1 MSANSDALSAD
12 ALRAEFEG
20 AHGYWSEPLAD
31 MARLD
36 PTFFRAYLDLST
48 VAARGGALD
57 PKLRALINLA
67 IDANATH
74 LFVPGIRRHIA
85 GAVALGATDAE
96 IMEVLELSATLG
108 IHAANA
114 GVPILLEVLAETGD
128 APDVFALDARQ
139 QQLKA
144 DLEANRGYWNPIW
157 DGVLKLSPDFFEAYL
172 DFSSVPWKHGVLE
185 PKVKELIYCAF
196 DCSATHLWLPG
207 LELHM
212 RNALGYGA
220 TPLEI
225 MEVIQI
231 ASVLGAHAFEFAMPA
246 LREARD
252 AGGG

>member
-1 MSANSDALSAD
+1 MTQSAD
-12 ALRAEFEG
+12 ALRAEFEA
-20 AHGYWSEPLAD
+20 AHGYWNEPLAD

-48 VAARGGALD
+48 VAQRSGALD
-57 PKLRALINLA
+57 PKLRALVDLA

-74 LFVPGIRRHIA
+74 LFVPGIRRDIA
-85 GAVALGATDAE
+85 RAVELGATDAE
-96 IMEVLELSATLG
+96 IMEVLELVATLG

-128 APDVFALDARQ
+128 APDVLDLDARQ

-144 DLEANRGYWNPIW
+144 DFEANRGYWNPIW

-172 DFSSVPWKHGVLE
+172 EYSSVPWKHGVLA
-185 PKVKELIYCAF
+185 PKFKELIYCAF

-207 LELHM
+207 LKLHI
-212 RNALGYGA
+212 RNALGHGA
-220 TPLEI
+220 TPAEI

-231 ASVLGAHAFEFAMPA
+231 ASALGVHAFEYAMPA

>member
-1 MSANSDALSAD
+1 VPYVTDCAD
-12 ALRAEFEG
+12 ALRAEFEA
-20 AHGYWSEPLAD
+20 AHGYWTESLAD

-36 PTFFRAYLDLST
+36 PTFFRTFLDLST
-48 VAARGGALD
+48 VPARSGALD
-57 PKLRALINLA
+57 PKLRALVNLA

-74 LFVPGIRRHIA
+74 LFVPGIRRHVA
-85 GAVALGATDAE
+85 RAVELGATDAE

-128 APDVFALDARQ
+128 APDVFELDDRQ

-144 DLEANRGYWNPIW
+144 DFEANRGYWNPIW
-157 DGVLKLSPDFFEAYL
+157 DGVLKLAPDFFEAYL
-172 DFSSVPWKHGVLE
+172 QYSSVPWQHGVLA

-207 LELHM
+207 LKLHM

-231 ASVLGAHAFEFAMPA
+231 ASALGAHAFEYALPA

>member
-1 MSANSDALSAD
+1 MTEQTH
-12 ALRAEFEG
+12 ALRDAFQT
-20 AHGYWSEPLAD
+20 AHGYWNDSLAD

-36 PTFFRAYLDLST
+36 PVFFRAYLELST
-48 VAARGGALD
+48 VPARTAALD
-57 PKLRALINLA
+57 PKTRTLVNLA

-74 LFVPGIRRHIA
+74 MFVPGIRRHTA
-85 GAVALGATDAE
+85 KAVELGATDDE

-114 GVPILLEVLAETGD
+114 GVPILLDVLAETGD
-128 APDVFALDARQ
+128 APDVFDLDDRQ
-139 QQLKA
+139 RQLKA
-144 DLEANRGYWNPIW
+144 DFEANRGYWNPIW

-172 DFSSVPWKHGVLE
+172 EFSSVPWKHGVLE

-231 ASVLGAHAFEFAMPA
+231 ASVLGTHAFEFAMPA

>member
-1 MSANSDALSAD
+1 MTESAE
-12 ALRAEFEG
+12 ALRAEFED

-36 PTFFRAYLDLST
+36 PRFFRAYLDLTT

-57 PKLRALINLA
+57 PKLRALVSLA
-67 IDANATH
+67 LDANATH
-74 LFVPGIRRHIA
+74 LFVPGIRRDIEQ
-85 GAVALGATDAE
+85 AVALGATDDE

-128 APDVFALDARQ
+128 APDVFSLDARQ
-139 QQLKA
+139 LQLKA
-144 DLEANRGYWNPIW
+144 DFEANRGYWNPIW

-172 DFSSVPWKHGVLE
+172 EYSSVPWKHGVLE
-185 PKVKELIYCAF
+185 PKVKELVYCAF

-207 LELHM
+207 LKLHM

-231 ASVLGAHAFEFAMPA
+231 ASALGAHAFEYAMPA
-246 LREARD
+246 LREARN

>member
-1 MSANSDALSAD
+1 VTESAD

-20 AHGYWSEPLAD
+20 VHGYWSEPLAD

-36 PTFFRAYLDLST
+36 PVFFRAYLDLST
-48 VAARGGALD
+48 VPHRTAALD
-57 PKLRALINLA
+57 PKLRALVNLA

-85 GAVALGATDAE
+85 RAVELGASDAE
-96 IMEVLELSATLG
+96 IMEVLELAATLG

-114 GVPILLEVLAETGD
+114 GVPILLEVLAERGD
-128 APDVFALDARQ
+128 APDVFDLDPRQ
-139 QQLKA
+139 QQLK
-144 DLEANRGYWNPIW
+144 DDFETNRGYWNPIW

-172 DFSSVPWKHGVLE
+172 EYSSVPWKQGVLE
-185 PKVKELIYCAF
+185 PKVKELVYCAF

-207 LELHM
+207 LKLHM
-212 RNALGYGA
+212 RNALGHGA

-231 ASVLGAHAFEFAMPA
+231 ASTLGAHAFEYAMPA

>member
-1 MSANSDALSAD
+1 MTESVD
-12 ALRAEFEG
+12 ALRAEFES
-20 AHGYWSEPLAD
+20 AHGYWSESLAD
-31 MARLD
+31 VARLD
-36 PTFFRAYLDLST
+36 PRFFRSYLELST
-48 VAARGGALD
+48 VPSRTNALD
-57 PKLRALINLA
+57 PKTRALVGLA

-74 LFVPGIRRHIA
+74 MFVPGIRRHTA
-85 GAVALGATDAE
+85 QAVELGATDDE

-114 GVPILLEVLAETGD
+114 GVPILLGVLAETGD
-128 APDVFALDARQ
+128 APDVFDLDERQ

-144 DLEANRGYWNPIW
+144 DFEANRGYWNPIW
-157 DGVLKLSPDFFEAYL
+157 DGVLKLAPDFFEAYL
-172 DFSSVPWKHGVLE
+172 DFSSVPWKHGGLE

-231 ASVLGAHAFEFAMPA
+231 ASVLGTHAFELAMPA
-246 LREARD
+246 LRAARD

>member
-1 MSANSDALSAD
+1 MTENTH
-12 ALRAEFEG
+12 ALRAEFEA
-20 AHGYWSEPLAD
+20 AHGYWSDSLAD

-36 PTFFRAYLDLST
+36 PVFFRSYLELST
-48 VAARGGALD
+48 VPARTNALD
-57 PKLRALINLA
+57 PKIRALVSLA

-74 LFVPGIRRHIA
+74 MFVPGVRRHTEQ
-85 GAVALGATDAE
+85 AVELGATDAE

-128 APDVFALDARQ
+128 APDVFDLDAHQ

-144 DLEANRGYWNPIW
+144 DFETNRGYWSPIW

-172 DFSSVPWKHGVLE
+172 AYSSVPWQHGVLD
-185 PKVKELIYCAF
+185 PKIKELIYCAF

-207 LELHM
+207 LKLHM

-231 ASVLGAHAFEFAMPA
+231 ASVLGAHAFEYALPA
-246 LREARD
+246 LREARNM
-252 AGGG
+252 GGA

>member
-1 MSANSDALSAD
+1 MTDSAD
-12 ALRAEFEG
+12 AQRAEFED
-20 AHGYWSEPLAD
+20 AHGFWSESLAD
-31 MARLD
+31 LARLD
-36 PTFFRAYLDLST
+36 PVFFRAYLDLST
-48 VAARGGALD
+48 VPHRTGALD
-57 PKLRALINLA
+57 PKLRALVNLA

-74 LFVPGIRRHIA
+74 LFVPGIRRHVA
-85 GAVALGATDAE
+85 RAVDLGATDAE
-96 IMEVLELSATLG
+96 IMEVLQLSATLG

-128 APDVFALDARQ
+128 APDVFELDDRQ

-144 DLEANRGYWNPIW
+144 DFEANRGYWNPIW

-172 DFSSVPWKHGVLE
+172 QYSSVPWQHGVLA

-207 LELHM
+207 LKLHM

-231 ASVLGAHAFEFAMPA
+231 ASALGAHAFEYAMPA

-252 AGGG
+252 AGGA

>member
-1 MSANSDALSAD
+1 MTESDDSLGV
-12 ALRAEFEG
+12 EFERL
-20 AHGYWSEPLAD
+20 HGYWSESLAD

-36 PTFFRAYLDLST
+36 PNFFRAYLELT
-48 VAARGGALD
+48 RVPERTGALD
-57 PKLRALINLA
+57 PKTRTLVALA

-74 LFVPGIRRHIA
+74 LFLPGIRRHMA
-85 GAVALGATDAE
+85 RAVETGATDAE
-96 IMEVLELSATLG
+96 IMEVLELAATLG

-128 APDVFALDARQ
+128 APDVFELDPRQ

-144 DLEANRGYWNPIW
+144 DFEANRGYWSPIW
-157 DGVLKLSPDFFEAYL
+157 DGVLKLSPDFFAAYL
-172 DFSSVPWKHGVLE
+172 DYSSVPWQHGVLQ
-185 PKVKELIYCAF
+185 PKVKELVYCAF

-207 LELHM
+207 LKLHM

-231 ASVLGAHAFEFAMPA
+231 ASVLGAHAFEYAMPA

>member
-1 MSANSDALSAD
+1 MTERVD
-12 ALRAEFEG
+12 ALRAEFEA
-20 AHGYWSEPLAD
+20 AHGYWSESLAE

-36 PTFFRAYLDLST
+36 PTFFRTYLDLST
-48 VAARGGALD
+48 VPERTGALD
-57 PKLRALINLA
+57 AKLRALVQLA

-74 LFVPGIRRHIA
+74 LFVPGIRRDVIR
-85 GAVALGATDAE
+85 AVELGASDAE

-114 GVPILLEVLAETGD
+114 GVPVLLEVLAETGD
-128 APDVFALDARQ
+128 APDVFDLDDRQ
-139 QQLKA
+139 RRLKA
-144 DLEANRGYWNPIW
+144 DFEANRGYWNPIW

-172 DFSSVPWKHGVLE
+172 AYSSVPWKHGVLE

-207 LELHM
+207 LKLHM

-231 ASVLGAHAFEFAMPA
+231 ASALGAHAFEFAMPA
-246 LREARD
+246 LREARNV
-252 AGGG
+252 GGA

>member
-1 MSANSDALSAD
+1 MTEQTH
-12 ALRAEFEG
+12 ALRDAFQT
-20 AHGYWSEPLAD
+20 AHGYWNDSLAD

-36 PTFFRAYLDLST
+36 PVFFRAYLELST
-48 VAARGGALD
+48 VPARTAALD
-57 PKLRALINLA
+57 PKTRTLVNLA

-74 LFVPGIRRHIA
+74 MFVPGIRRHTA
-85 GAVALGATDAE
+85 KAVELGATDDE

-114 GVPILLEVLAETGD
+114 GVPILLDVLAETGD
-128 APDVFALDARQ
+128 APDVFELDDRQ

-144 DLEANRGYWNPIW
+144 DFETNRGYWNPIW

-172 DFSSVPWKHGVLE
+172 EYSSVPWKHGVLE

-207 LELHM
+207 LKLHM

-231 ASVLGAHAFEFAMPA
+231 ASALGAHAFEYALPA
-246 LREARD
+246 LREARNM
-252 AGGG
+252 GGA

>member
-1 MSANSDALSAD
+1 MTDSTEAM
-12 ALRAEFEG
+12 RAEFEG
-20 AHGYWSEPLAD
+20 AHGYWSESLSD
-31 MARLD
+31 IARLD

-48 VAARGGALD
+48 VAERGGALD
-57 PKLRALINLA
+57 PKLRVLINLA

-85 GAVALGATDAE
+85 RAVELGATDAE

-128 APDVFALDARQ
+128 APDVFELDARQ

-144 DLEANRGYWNPIW
+144 DFEANRGYWNPIW

-172 DFSSVPWKHGVLE
+172 EYSSVPWKHGVLE
-185 PKVKELIYCAF
+185 PKVKELVYCAF

-207 LELHM
+207 LKLHM

-246 LREARD
+246 LREARTT
-252 AGGG
+252 GGA

>member
-1 MSANSDALSAD
+1 MTEQTH
-12 ALRAEFEG
+12 ALRDAFQT
-20 AHGYWSEPLAD
+20 AHGYWNDSLAD

-36 PTFFRAYLDLST
+36 PVFFRAYLELST
-48 VAARGGALD
+48 VPARTAALD
-57 PKLRALINLA
+57 HKTRALVNLA

-74 LFVPGIRRHIA
+74 MFVPGIRRHTA
-85 GAVALGATDAE
+85 QAVELGATDDE

-114 GVPILLEVLAETGD
+114 GVPILLDVLAETGD
-128 APDVFALDARQ
+128 APDVLELDDRQ

-144 DLEANRGYWNPIW
+144 DFETNRGYWNPIW
-157 DGVLKLSPDFFEAYL
+157 DGVLKLSSDFFEAYL
-172 DFSSVPWKHGVLE
+172 EYSSVPWKHGVLE

-207 LELHM
+207 LKLHM

-225 MEVIQI
+225 IEVIQI
-231 ASVLGAHAFEFAMPA
+231 ASLLGAHAFEYALPA
-246 LREARD
+246 LREARNM
-252 AGGG
+252 GGA

>member
-1 MSANSDALSAD
+1 MTDSAD
-12 ALRAEFEG
+12 AQRAEFED
-20 AHGYWSEPLAD
+20 AHGFWSESLAD
-31 MARLD
+31 LARLD
-36 PTFFRAYLDLST
+36 PVFFRAYLDLST
-48 VAARGGALD
+48 VPHRTGALD
-57 PKLRALINLA
+57 SKLRALVNLA

-74 LFVPGIRRHIA
+74 LFVPGIRRHVA
-85 GAVALGATDAE
+85 RAVDLGATDAE

-128 APDVFALDARQ
+128 APDVFELDDRQ

-144 DLEANRGYWNPIW
+144 DFEANRGYWNPIW

-172 DFSSVPWKHGVLE
+172 QYSSVPWQHGVLA

-207 LELHM
+207 LKLHM

-231 ASVLGAHAFEFAMPA
+231 ASVLGAHAFEYAMPA

-252 AGGG
+252 AGGA

>member
-1 MSANSDALSAD
+1 MTDSAA
-12 ALRAEFEG
+12 ALRAEFED

-36 PTFFRAYLDLST
+36 ARFFRAYLDLTT

-57 PKLRALINLA
+57 PKLRALVSLA
-67 IDANATH
+67 LDANATH
-74 LFVPGIRRHIA
+74 LFVPGIRRDIEQ
-85 GAVALGATDAE
+85 AVALGATDDE

-114 GVPILLEVLAETGD
+114 AVPILLEVLAETGD
-128 APDVFALDARQ
+128 APDVFSLDARQ
-139 QQLKA
+139 LQLKA
-144 DLEANRGYWNPIW
+144 DFEANRGYWNPIW

-172 DFSSVPWKHGVLE
+172 EYSSVPWKHGVLE
-185 PKVKELIYCAF
+185 PKVKELVYCAF

-207 LELHM
+207 LKLHM

-231 ASVLGAHAFEFAMPA
+231 ASALGAHAFEYAMPA
-246 LREARD
+246 LREARN